1 VKYIVCFTILT
12 LSAYAQDE
20 QPDISRLSGKEIYV
34 QFCSRCH
41 GDDGKGQI
49 LEELILNME
58 APPPD
63 LTEPYFSSGEKR
75 KSWHRV
81 IKYGGSIEGLS
92 MSMPSW
98 GESFSDNQ
106 IGEMIEHMKT
116 FVPQE
121 EYPQGE
127 ANFLRAHSVSKAFVE
142 QEALL
147 IPTFT
152 SKEENGITVN
162 ETRTMLYYANRFAN
176 RFQYEA
182 KIPVQTFS
190 TPTRKEAGLGNLE
203 LGLKYAL
210 ADNYQ
215 TPSIVS
221 LGFEVE
227 LPTGSESKGFSSG
240 TVVAVPYIA
249 AGIGLGPAEIQ
260 VSAKVEAPFDRSK
273 ASPELKY
280 GFSATFIP
288 SDSRLGFFPGFEFTG
303 TKDLSTYEHFM
314 SLIPKLYIG
323 LTRRGHV
330 AVSIGRE
337 IPIAGEKP
345 FDTRWLAFLLWD
357 YADGGLW
364 W

>member
-1 VKYIVCFTILT
+1 MKHAICFSILSLT
-12 LSAYAQDE
+12 AYAQDE
-20 QPDISRLSGKEIYV
+20 QPDIAKLSGKEIYS

-49 LEELILNME
+49 PEEMIQNME

-81 IKYGGSIEGLS
+81 IKYGGSVEGLS

-98 GESFSDNQ
+98 GESFSDKQ

-127 ANFLRAHSVSKAFVE
+127 ANFLRAHSVTKAFVE

-152 SKEENGITVN
+152 SKTVN
-162 ETRTMLYYANRFAN
+162 GVSFNETSTTFYYANRFDN

-182 KIPVQTFS
+182 KLPIRTVS
-190 TPTRKEAGLGNLE
+190 SAARSDAGLGNLE
-203 LGLKYAL
+203 LGIKYAF
-210 ADNYQ
+210 ADDYRG
-215 TPSIVS
+215 PSIIAV
-221 LGFEVE
+221 GFEVE

-240 TVVAVPYIA
+240 TAVAVPYIA
-249 AGIGLGPAEIQ
+249 AGIGLGPAEFQ
-260 VSAKVEAPFDRSK
+260 ASAKVEAPFDRSK
-273 ASPELKY
+273 ASPEFKY
-280 GFSATFIP
+280 GFSTTFIP
-288 SDSRLGFFPGFEFTG
+288 SDSRLGFFPGIELSG
-303 TKDLSTYEHFM
+303 RKDLSTDEHLM
-314 SLIPKLYIG
+314 TIIPKLYIG
-323 LTRRGHV
+323 LTRRGHIAISV
-330 AVSIGRE
+330 GRE
-337 IPIAGEKP
+337 IPVSGEKP
-345 FDTRWLAFLLWD
+345 FDSRWLAFFLWD